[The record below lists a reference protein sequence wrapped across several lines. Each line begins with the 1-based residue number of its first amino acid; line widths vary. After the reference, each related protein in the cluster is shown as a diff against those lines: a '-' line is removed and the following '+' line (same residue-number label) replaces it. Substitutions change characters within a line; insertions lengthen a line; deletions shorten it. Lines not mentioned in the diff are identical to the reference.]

1 MEASPEL
8 VVEAGSEAGT
18 VIAEWQ
24 KKNLR
29 SEGLSYR
36 TAKHMIRSKVSMGT
50 LWAILALALQ
60 LLPGIVG
67 PAQGQGSR
75 KDDIV
80 FNTRGVPLAGATVR
94 VCAMPASGQPCTPL
108 ALIYSDPLLTQ
119 ALANPTATDG
129 MGNYTF
135 YAAPGKYEIEISGPG
150 ITTKQLPNVILPSD
164 PSSPTFSSLSST
176 GAINA
181 FTLSLTGNLTVNGST
196 TVVGNMASGT
206 LSLSNQSTAP
216 GTPGAG
222 SVNLYTKTADKR
234 LYYKDDTG
242 VEVGPIASG
251 TGAQTNTPN
260 TFTAPQNIDA
270 DFHTKGPNP
279 WYDLSRYGWYTSATY
294 YKTGTTGT
302 MSASSSTLSLSSA
315 LDFANGQ
322 GLVVLG
328 AGPTPT
334 IATPTSVTAAA
345 AGATGSTTYYYCVV
359 DEDYLNGRTAC
370 SAAGSVANAVATL
383 GIQTNTIS
391 SCNRA
396 SGVVTCTTSAAHNF
410 INGSQIEIQN
420 GSTGQ
425 SGFEGAFTLTSASG
439 STFTYNQYGVADTS
453 GTVTSGNAR
462 VVGMVAV
469 KWQAETQYTVLK
481 HLVYRCTGGSC
492 ALPANAANYNLVGV
506 ATGQD
511 SYFLDRGYGFSAA
524 YLDNGDASQTAP
536 TSTSNGWLATTITA
550 GGGTTSLTLAASATN
565 AVSGAVVKHDNAPI
579 IKAACA
585 AIPANTGA
593 PILFAPATP
602 GAGAYNYAPFS
613 SFFTF
618 SYGLPVPITANCPG
632 GTEIDFQSELWL
644 NAPIQLGHNITMRGG
659 AGGELSAGSGYF
671 EAPLTLVTGYAYP
684 MIYINGQASTNDFM
698 ANFKITCTGPY
709 QTCVYEDQASNG
721 DGPTDFRYDDVYLVN
736 ANGYSNAYVAKSGFG
751 RFWTRGIWQT
761 SANDFSSPTA
771 ALFTTNCGTGQSIPQ
786 FPAIGYTNY
795 TSIYGGLLVDG
806 CGVVNQTF
814 NHWTFTELLVE
825 NAYIPA
831 IRINNPPYGAVNI
844 NIYNFSYADILGGYA
859 TPAIDL
865 TNSPSNANILVTNAA
880 CATGYQPLFEVGT
893 STNYQGLQVYG
904 APCSYLGANNGTVSY
919 NNASFTDQLNW
930 STRLQNASHVAYQ
943 MGIPAA
949 PQSCVVSAG
958 GAVAVG
964 AHTFQFTAVDADGNE
979 TTVGPSISATTTTG
993 NQTVTCTAPSS
1004 FPAGA
1009 VGMNLY
1015 QDSGMI
1021 NPNGAGCSTPQV
1033 TAPGGTVVDNYA
1045 YHCSGNTPYQNQAGA
1060 TLVSSGGLSTY
1071 KLHLGSE
1078 ALTAAP
1084 RGEQNIFLP
1093 GALSSTW
1100 TGATWTP
1107 DKGVTVTRVQVQAKT
1122 APAGCT
1128 SNAVVRL
1135 TDGTS
1140 PVNVTISGAANDSGI
1155 IAQNY
1160 AAGTPLTLSVQT
1172 AAAGCTTSPADAN
1185 VTIQYRMQ

>member
-1 MEASPEL
+1 
-8 VVEAGSEAGT
+8 
-18 VIAEWQ
+18 
-24 KKNLR
+24 
-29 SEGLSYR
+29 
-36 TAKHMIRSKVSMGT
+36 MIRSKISTGI
-50 LWAILALALQ
+50 LWTILAVALH
-60 LLPGIVG
+60 LWPGVVG

-108 ALIYSDPLLTQ
+108 ALIYSDPGLSQ
-119 ALANPTATDG
+119 ALANPTTTDG
-129 MGNYTF
+129 LGNYSF

-164 PSSPTFSSLSST
+164 PSSPTFSSISST

-196 TVVGNMASGT
+196 SVVGNLASST

-222 SVNLYTKTADKR
+222 SVNFYTKTADKR

-251 TGAQTNTPN
+251 SGAQTNTPN

-279 WYDLSRYGWYTSATY
+279 WYDLSRYGWYTSPTY
-294 YKTGTTGT
+294 YKNGTTGT
-302 MSASSSTLSLSSA
+302 MSAASATLTLSSA

-334 IATPTSVTAAA
+334 IATPTTVTAAA
-345 AGATGSTTYYYCVV
+345 VGATGATTYYYCVV

-370 SAAGSVANAVATL
+370 SSAGSVSNAVATI
-383 GIQTNTIS
+383 GIQTNTLTGCS
-391 SCNRA
+391 RS
-396 SGVVTCTTSAAHNF
+396 SGVVTCTTSGAHNF

-420 GSTGQ
+420 GSTGDR
-425 SGFEGAFTLTSASG
+425 GFEGAFTLTSASG
-439 STFTYNQYGVADTS
+439 STFTFNQYGVADAT

-469 KWQAETQYTVLK
+469 KWQAETAYTVLK
-481 HLVYRCTGGSC
+481 HLIYRCTGASC

-506 ATGQD
+506 AQGQD
-511 SYFLDRGYGFSAA
+511 SYFLDRGYGFLTA
-524 YLDNGDASQTAP
+524 YLDNGDAPQTAP
-536 TSTSNGWLATTITA
+536 TSTSNGWLATTIVS
-550 GGGTTSLTLAASATN
+550 GGGTTTLTLAASATN
-565 AVSGAVVKHDNAPI
+565 AVSGVAVKHDNAPV

-618 SYGLPVPITANCPG
+618 SYGLPSPITANCPG

-644 NAPIQLGHNITMRGG
+644 NAPMQLGHNITMRGG
-659 AGGELSAGSGYF
+659 AGGQLSAGSGYF
-671 EAPLTLVTGYAYP
+671 EAPLTLVAGYAYP
-684 MIYINGQASTNDFM
+684 MIYVNGQGSTNDFL
-698 ANFKITCTGPY
+698 ANLKISCNGYY
-709 QTCVYEDQASNG
+709 QACVYEDQASNG

-736 ANGYSNAYVAKSGFG
+736 TNGFSNAYVAKGGFG

-771 ALFTTNCGTGQSIPQ
+771 ALFSSNCGTGQALVAGL
-786 FPAIGYTNY
+786 PAIGYTNY

-806 CGVVNQTF
+806 CGNNPQAW

-825 NAYIPA
+825 GGYIPA
-831 IRINNPPYGAVNI
+831 IRVNNSNYGLGSI
-844 NIYNFSYADILGGYA
+844 NIYDFTYADIVGGYA

-865 TNSPSNANILVTNAA
+865 TNVNQNASILVTNAGG
-880 CATGYQPLFEVGT
+880 ATSYQPLFEVSASG
-893 STNYQGLQVYG
+893 YYAGIQVNG
-904 APCSYLGANNGTVSY
+904 QFFTYLGTNWGNVVYTT
-919 NNASFTDQLNW
+919 ASFTDQLNW
-930 STRLQNASHVAYQ
+930 STRLQNGSHVAYQ
-943 MGIPAA
+943 MALPAA
-949 PQSCVVSAG
+949 PASAVVSAG
-958 GAVAVG
+958 GTVPVG
-964 AHTFQFTAVDADGNE
+964 TYLYTLTAVDADGNE
-979 TTVGPSISATTTTG
+979 TTVGPGISATTTTG
-993 NQTVTCTAPSS
+993 NQTVTITAPAA
-1004 FPAGA
+1004 FPPGA
-1009 VGMNLY
+1009 VGVNWY
-1015 QDSGMI
+1015 RNNIRPD
-1021 NPNGAGCSTPQV
+1021 NNGVSCTIPYITQ
-1033 TAPGGTVVDNYA
+1033 PGGSSVDNQPYGCVA
-1045 YHCSGNTPYQNQAGA
+1045 NTPYQNQAGSS
-1060 TLVSSGGLSTY
+1060 LVSSGGLSTY

-1078 ALTAAP
+1078 ALTASP

-1093 GALSSTW
+1093 GALTSTW

-1122 APAGCT
+1122 VPAGCT
-1128 SNAVVRL
+1128 TNAIVRL
-1135 TDGTS
+1135 TDGAS
-1140 PVNVTISGAANDSGI
+1140 PVNLSISGAANDSGI

-1160 AAGTPLTLSVQT
+1160 TAGTPLTLSVQT
-1172 AAAGCTTSPADAN
+1172 AAAGCTTAPADAN

>member
-1 MEASPEL
+1 
-8 VVEAGSEAGT
+8 
-18 VIAEWQ
+18 
-24 KKNLR
+24 
-29 SEGLSYR
+29 
-36 TAKHMIRSKVSMGT
+36 MGI
-50 LWAILALALQ
+50 LWTILAVALH
-60 LLPGIVG
+60 LWPGVVG

-108 ALIYSDPLLTQ
+108 ALIYSDPGLSQ
-119 ALANPTATDG
+119 ALANPTTTDG
-129 MGNYTF
+129 LGNYSF

-164 PSSPTFSSLSST
+164 PSSPTFSSISST

-196 TVVGNMASGT
+196 SVVGNLASST

-222 SVNLYTKTADKR
+222 SVNFYTKTADKR

-251 TGAQTNTPN
+251 SGAQTNTPN

-279 WYDLSRYGWYTSATY
+279 WYDLSRYGWYTSPTY

-302 MSASSSTLSLSSA
+302 MSAASATLALSSA

-334 IATPTSVTAAA
+334 ISTPTSVTAAA
-345 AGATGSTTYYYCVV
+345 VGATGSTTYYYCVV

-383 GIQTNTIS
+383 GIQTYTITAGA
-391 SCNRA
+391 RA
-396 SGVVTCTTSAAHNF
+396 SGVVTITAANS
-410 INGSQIEIQN
+410 IISGSQVEVQN
-420 GSTGQ
+420 GTTGDH
-425 SGFEGAFTLTSASG
+425 SFEGAFTTTSS
-439 STFTYNQYGVADTS
+439 SSSNVFFNQYGVSDAS
-453 GTVTSGNAR
+453 GTVTSGNLR

-469 KWQAETQYTVLK
+469 KWQAPSPYTVLK
-481 HLVYRCTGGSC
+481 HLIYRCTGASC
-492 ALPANAANYNLVGV
+492 SLPTNAANYNLVGV
-506 ATGQD
+506 AQGQD
-511 SYFLDRGYGFSAA
+511 SYFLDRGYGFLTA

-536 TSTSNGWLATTITA
+536 TSTSNGWLATIIVS
-550 GGGTTSLTLAASATN
+550 GGGTTTLTLAGSATN
-565 AVSGAVVKHDNAPI
+565 AVSGVAVKHDNAPI

-585 AIPANTGA
+585 VIPVNTGA

-618 SYGLPVPITANCPG
+618 SYGLPSPITANCPA

-644 NAPIQLGHNITMRGG
+644 NAPIQLGHNITMKGG
-659 AGGELSAGSGYF
+659 SGGQISSGSGYF
-671 EAPLTLVTGYAYP
+671 EAPMTLVAGYAYP
-684 MIYINGQASTNDFM
+684 MIYVNGQASTNDFM
-698 ANFKITCTGPY
+698 ANFKVSCNGYY
-709 QTCVYEDQASNG
+709 QACVYEDQASNG

-736 ANGYSNAYVAKSGFG
+736 TNGVSNAYVAKSGFG

-771 ALFTTNCGTGQSIPQ
+771 ALFTTNCGTGQTSPL
-786 FPAIGYTNY
+786 PPLLGYTNY

-806 CGVVNQTF
+806 CGVTSSAW

-825 NAYIPA
+825 GGYIPA
-831 IRINNPPYGAVNI
+831 IRIISPNYGIANI
-844 NIYNFSYADILGGYA
+844 NIYNFSYADILGGYS

-865 TNSPSNANILVTNAA
+865 TNTLSNANIVVTNAA

-893 STNYQGLQVYG
+893 SGNYQGIQVFG
-904 APCSYLGANNGTVSY
+904 APCSYLGANNGIVSY
-919 NNASFTDQLNW
+919 NTSSYSDQLNW
-930 STRLQNASHVAYQ
+930 NTRLQNASHVAYQ
-943 MGIPAA
+943 MAPPAA
-949 PQSCVVSAG
+949 PQSAVASSG
-958 GAVAVG
+958 GAVPLG
-964 AHTFQFTAVDADGNE
+964 AHTYQFSAVDADGNE
-979 TTVGPSISATTTTG
+979 TTVGPAITGTATTG
-993 NQTVTCTAPSS
+993 NQTITVTAPAT
-1004 FPAGA
+1004 FPSGA
-1009 VGMNLY
+1009 VGLNLY
-1015 QDSGMI
+1015 RDSGMI
-1021 NPNGAGCSTPQV
+1021 NPNGASCSTPQV
-1033 TAPGGTVVDNYA
+1033 TAPGGTLVDNYL
-1045 YHCSGNTPYQNQAGA
+1045 YKCSSNTPYSNQAGA
-1060 TLVSSGGLSTY
+1060 SLVSSGGLSTY

-1078 ALTAAP
+1078 ALTASP

-1093 GALSSTW
+1093 GALTSTW

-1128 SNAVVRL
+1128 TNAVVRL
-1135 TDGTS
+1135 TDGAA
-1140 PVNVTISGAANDSGI
+1140 PVNLSISGAANDSGI

>member
-1 MEASPEL
+1 
-8 VVEAGSEAGT
+8 
-18 VIAEWQ
+18 
-24 KKNLR
+24 
-29 SEGLSYR
+29 
-36 TAKHMIRSKVSMGT
+36 MIRSKVSMGI
-50 LWAILALALQ
+50 LWAILAVALH
-60 LLPGIVG
+60 LWPGVVG
-67 PAQGQGSR
+67 PARGQGSR

-108 ALIYSDPLLTQ
+108 ALIYSDAGLTQ
-119 ALANPTATDG
+119 ALANPTTTDG
-129 MGNYTF
+129 LGNYSF
-135 YAAPGKYEIEISGPG
+135 YAAPGKYEIEISGPA

-164 PSSPTFSSLSST
+164 PSSPTFSSISST

-181 FTLSLTGNLTVNGST
+181 FTLSLSGNLTVNGST
-196 TVVGNMASGT
+196 SVVGNLASST
-206 LSLSNQSTAP
+206 LSLTNQSTAP

-222 SVNLYTKTADKR
+222 SVNFYTKTADKR

-279 WYDLSRYGWYTSATY
+279 WYDLSRYGWYTSPTY

-302 MSASSSTLSLSSA
+302 MSASSATLTLASA

-322 GLVVLG
+322 GLVILG

-334 IATPTSVTAAA
+334 ISTPTSVTAAA
-345 AGATGSTTYYYCVV
+345 AGATGATTYYYCVV

-370 SAAGSVANAVATL
+370 SAAGNVANAVATL
-383 GIQTNTIS
+383 GIQTNTITGCS
-391 SCNRA
+391 RS
-396 SGVVTCTTSAAHNF
+396 SGVVTCNTSAAHNF
-410 INGSQIEIQN
+410 INGSQIEIQSF
-420 GSTGQ
+420 STGDR
-425 SGFEGAFTLTSASG
+425 SFEGAFTLTSASG
-439 STFTYNQYGVADTS
+439 STFTFNQYGVADAT

-469 KWQAETQYTVLK
+469 KWQAPSSYTVLK
-481 HLVYRCTGGSC
+481 HLIYRCTGGSC
-492 ALPANAANYNLVGV
+492 SLPANAANYNLVGV

-511 SYFLDRGYGFSAA
+511 SYFLDRGYGFLTA

-550 GGGTTSLTLAASATN
+550 GGGTTTLTLAASATN
-565 AVSGAVVKHDNAPI
+565 AVSGVAVKHDNAPI

-613 SFFTF
+613 SFFSF
-618 SYGLPVPITANCPG
+618 SYGLPAPITANCPG

-644 NAPIQLGHNITMRGG
+644 NAPIQLGHNITMKGG
-659 AGGELSAGSGYF
+659 SGGQISSGSGYF
-671 EAPLTLVTGYAYP
+671 EAPMTLVAGYAYP
-684 MIYINGQASTNDFM
+684 MIYVNGQASTNDFM
-698 ANFKITCTGPY
+698 ANFKISCNGYY
-709 QTCVYEDQASNG
+709 QTCLYEDQSSNG

-736 ANGYSNAYVAKSGFG
+736 TNGVSNAYVAKSGFG

-771 ALFTTNCGTGQSIPQ
+771 ALFTTNCGTGQPVAML
-786 FPAIGYTNY
+786 PPLGYTNY

-806 CGVVNQTF
+806 CGVTSSAWA
-814 NHWTFTELLVE
+814 HWTFTELLVE
-825 NAYIPA
+825 GGYIPA
-831 IRINNPPYGAVNI
+831 IRIISPNYGVGNI
-844 NIYNFSYADILGGYA
+844 NIYNFSYADILGGYS

-865 TNSPSNANILVTNAA
+865 TNTLSNANILVTNAA

-904 APCSYLGANNGTVSY
+904 APCSYLGANNGIVSY
-919 NNASFTDQLNW
+919 NTSSFSDHLNW
-930 STRLQNASHVAYQ
+930 NTRLQNASHVAYQ
-943 MGIPAA
+943 MALPAA
-949 PQSCVVSAG
+949 PQSAVASSG
-958 GAVAVG
+958 GAVPLG
-964 AHTFQFTAVDADGNE
+964 AHTYQFSAVDADGNE
-979 TTVGPSISATTTTG
+979 TLVGPAITGTATTG
-993 NQTVTCTAPSS
+993 NQTITVTAPAT
-1004 FPAGA
+1004 FPSGA
-1009 VGMNLY
+1009 VGLNLY
-1015 QDSGMI
+1015 RDSGMI
-1021 NPNGAGCSTPQV
+1021 NPNGASCSTPQV
-1033 TAPGGTVVDNYA
+1033 TAPGGTVVDNYL
-1045 YHCSGNTPYQNQAGA
+1045 YKCSSNTPYSNQAGA
-1060 TLVSSGGLSTY
+1060 SLISSGGLSTY
-1071 KLHLGSE
+1071 KLRLGSE
-1078 ALTAAP
+1078 AITASP

-1093 GALSSTW
+1093 GALTSTW
-1100 TGATWTP
+1100 TGSTWTP

-1128 SNAVVRL
+1128 TNAVVRL

-1140 PVNVTISGAANDSGI
+1140 PVNLTISAAANDSGV

-1185 VTIQYRMQ
+1185 VTIQHRMQ

>member
-1 MEASPEL
+1 
-8 VVEAGSEAGT
+8 
-18 VIAEWQ
+18 
-24 KKNLR
+24 
-29 SEGLSYR
+29 
-36 TAKHMIRSKVSMGT
+36 MIRSKVSMGI
-50 LWAILALALQ
+50 LWTILAVALH
-60 LLPGIVG
+60 LWPGVVG

-108 ALIYSDPLLTQ
+108 ALIYSDPGLSQ
-119 ALANPTATDG
+119 ALANPTTTDG
-129 MGNYTF
+129 LGNYSF

-164 PSSPTFSSLSST
+164 PSSPTFSSISST

-196 TVVGNMASGT
+196 SVVGNLASST

-222 SVNLYTKTADKR
+222 SVNFYTKTADKR

-251 TGAQTNTPN
+251 SGAQTNTPN

-279 WYDLSRYGWYTSATY
+279 WYDLSRYGWYTSPTY

-302 MSASSSTLSLSSA
+302 MSAASATLALSSA

-334 IATPTSVTAAA
+334 ISTPTSVTAAA
-345 AGATGSTTYYYCVV
+345 VGATGSTTYYYCVV

-383 GIQTNTIS
+383 GIQTYTITAGA
-391 SCNRA
+391 RA
-396 SGVVTCTTSAAHNF
+396 SGVVTITAANS
-410 INGSQIEIQN
+410 IISGSQVEVQN
-420 GSTGQ
+420 GTTGDH
-425 SGFEGAFTLTSASG
+425 SFEGAFTTTSSSG
-439 STFTYNQYGVADTS
+439 SNVTFNQYGVSDAS
-453 GTVTSGNAR
+453 GTVTSGNLR

-469 KWQAETQYTVLK
+469 KWQAPSPYTVLK
-481 HLVYRCTGGSC
+481 HLIYRCTGASC
-492 ALPANAANYNLVGV
+492 SLPTNAANYNLVGV
-506 ATGQD
+506 AQGQD
-511 SYFLDRGYGFSAA
+511 SYFLDRGYGFLTA

-536 TSTSNGWLATTITA
+536 TSTSNGWLATIIVS
-550 GGGTTSLTLAASATN
+550 GGGTTTLTLAGSATN
-565 AVSGAVVKHDNAPI
+565 AVSGVAVKHDNAPI

-585 AIPANTGA
+585 VIPVNTGA

-618 SYGLPVPITANCPG
+618 SYGLPSPITANCPA

-644 NAPIQLGHNITMRGG
+644 NAPIQLGHNITMKGG
-659 AGGELSAGSGYF
+659 SGGQISSGSGYF
-671 EAPLTLVTGYAYP
+671 EAPMTLVAGYAYP
-684 MIYINGQASTNDFM
+684 MIYVNGQASTNDFM
-698 ANFKITCTGPY
+698 ANFKVSCNGYY
-709 QTCVYEDQASNG
+709 QACVYEDQASNG

-736 ANGYSNAYVAKSGFG
+736 TNGVSNAYVAKSGFG

-771 ALFTTNCGTGQSIPQ
+771 ALFTTNCGTGQTSPL
-786 FPAIGYTNY
+786 PPLLGYTNY

-806 CGVVNQTF
+806 CGVTSSAW

-825 NAYIPA
+825 GGYIPA
-831 IRINNPPYGAVNI
+831 IRIISPNYGIANI
-844 NIYNFSYADILGGYA
+844 NIYNFSYADILGGYS

-865 TNSPSNANILVTNAA
+865 TNTLSNANIVVTNAA

-893 STNYQGLQVYG
+893 SGNYQGIQVFG
-904 APCSYLGANNGTVSY
+904 APCSYLGANNGIVSY
-919 NNASFTDQLNW
+919 NTSSYSDQLNW
-930 STRLQNASHVAYQ
+930 NTRLQNASHVAYQ
-943 MGIPAA
+943 MAPPAA
-949 PQSCVVSAG
+949 PQSAVASSG
-958 GAVAVG
+958 GAVPLG
-964 AHTFQFTAVDADGNE
+964 AHTYQFSAVDADGNE
-979 TTVGPSISATTTTG
+979 TTVGPAITGTATTG
-993 NQTVTCTAPSS
+993 NQTITVTAPAT
-1004 FPAGA
+1004 FPSGA
-1009 VGMNLY
+1009 VGLNLY
-1015 QDSGMI
+1015 RDSGMI
-1021 NPNGAGCSTPQV
+1021 NPNGASCSTPQV
-1033 TAPGGTVVDNYA
+1033 TAPGGTLVDNYL
-1045 YHCSGNTPYQNQAGA
+1045 YKCSSNTPYSNQAGA
-1060 TLVSSGGLSTY
+1060 SLVSSGGLSTY

-1078 ALTAAP
+1078 ALTASP

-1093 GALSSTW
+1093 GALTSTW

-1128 SNAVVRL
+1128 TNAVVRL
-1135 TDGTS
+1135 TDGAA
-1140 PVNVTISGAANDSGI
+1140 PVNLSISGAANDSGI

>member
-1 MEASPEL
+1 MAVAL
-8 VVEAGSEAGT
+8 
-18 VIAEWQ
+18 
-24 KKNLR
+24 
-29 SEGLSYR
+29 
-36 TAKHMIRSKVSMGT
+36 H
-50 LWAILALALQ
+50 LW
-60 LLPGIVG
+60 PGVVG

-108 ALIYSDPLLTQ
+108 ALIYSDPGLSQ
-119 ALANPTATDG
+119 ALANPTTTDG
-129 MGNYTF
+129 LGNYSF

-164 PSSPTFSSLSST
+164 PSSPTFSSISST

-196 TVVGNMASGT
+196 SVVGNLASST

-222 SVNLYTKTADKR
+222 SVNFYTKTADKR

-251 TGAQTNTPN
+251 SGAQTNTPN

-279 WYDLSRYGWYTSATY
+279 WYDLSRYGWYTSPTY

-302 MSASSSTLSLSSA
+302 MSAASATLALSSA

-334 IATPTSVTAAA
+334 ISTPTSVTAAA
-345 AGATGSTTYYYCVV
+345 VGATGSTTYYYCVV

-383 GIQTNTIS
+383 GIQTYTITAGA
-391 SCNRA
+391 RA
-396 SGVVTCTTSAAHNF
+396 SGVVTITAANS
-410 INGSQIEIQN
+410 IISGSQVEVQN
-420 GSTGQ
+420 GTTGDH
-425 SGFEGAFTLTSASG
+425 SFEGAFTTTSS
-439 STFTYNQYGVADTS
+439 SSSNVFFNQYGVSDAS
-453 GTVTSGNAR
+453 GTVTSGNLR

-469 KWQAETQYTVLK
+469 KWQAPSPYTVLK
-481 HLVYRCTGGSC
+481 HLIYRCTGASC
-492 ALPANAANYNLVGV
+492 SLPTNAANYNLVGV
-506 ATGQD
+506 AQGQD
-511 SYFLDRGYGFSAA
+511 SYFLDRGYGFLTA

-536 TSTSNGWLATTITA
+536 TSTSNGWLATIIVS
-550 GGGTTSLTLAASATN
+550 GGGTTTLTLAGSATN
-565 AVSGAVVKHDNAPI
+565 AVSGVAVKHDNAPI

-585 AIPANTGA
+585 VIPVNTGA

-618 SYGLPVPITANCPG
+618 SYGLPSPITANCPA

-644 NAPIQLGHNITMRGG
+644 NAPIQLGHNITMKGG
-659 AGGELSAGSGYF
+659 SGGQISSGSGYF
-671 EAPLTLVTGYAYP
+671 EAPMTLVAGYAYP
-684 MIYINGQASTNDFM
+684 MIYVNGQASTNDFM
-698 ANFKITCTGPY
+698 ANFKVSCNGYY
-709 QTCVYEDQASNG
+709 QACVYEDQASNG

-736 ANGYSNAYVAKSGFG
+736 TNGVSNAYVAKSGFG

-771 ALFTTNCGTGQSIPQ
+771 ALFTTNCGTGQTSPL
-786 FPAIGYTNY
+786 PPLLGYTNY

-806 CGVVNQTF
+806 CGVTSSAW

-825 NAYIPA
+825 GGYIPA
-831 IRINNPPYGAVNI
+831 IRIISPNYGIANI
-844 NIYNFSYADILGGYA
+844 NIYNFSYADILGGYS

-865 TNSPSNANILVTNAA
+865 TNTLSNANIVVTNAA

-893 STNYQGLQVYG
+893 SGNYQGIQVFG
-904 APCSYLGANNGTVSY
+904 APCSYLGANNGIVSY
-919 NNASFTDQLNW
+919 NTSSYSDQLNW
-930 STRLQNASHVAYQ
+930 NTRLQNASHVAYQ
-943 MGIPAA
+943 MAPPAA
-949 PQSCVVSAG
+949 PQSAVASSG
-958 GAVAVG
+958 GAVPLG
-964 AHTFQFTAVDADGNE
+964 AHTYQFSAVDADGNE
-979 TTVGPSISATTTTG
+979 TTVGPAITGTATTG
-993 NQTVTCTAPSS
+993 NQTITVTAPAT
-1004 FPAGA
+1004 FPSGA
-1009 VGMNLY
+1009 VGLNLY
-1015 QDSGMI
+1015 RDSGMI
-1021 NPNGAGCSTPQV
+1021 NPNGASCSTPQV
-1033 TAPGGTVVDNYA
+1033 TAPGGTLVDNYL
-1045 YHCSGNTPYQNQAGA
+1045 YKCSSNTPYSNQAGA
-1060 TLVSSGGLSTY
+1060 SLVSSGGLSTY

-1078 ALTAAP
+1078 ALTASP

-1093 GALSSTW
+1093 GALTSTW

-1128 SNAVVRL
+1128 TNAVVRL
-1135 TDGTS
+1135 TDGAA
-1140 PVNVTISGAANDSGI
+1140 PVNLSISGAANDSGI

>member
-1 MEASPEL
+1 MGIL
-8 VVEAGSEAGT
+8 W
-18 VIAEWQ
+18 VI
-24 KKNLR
+24 L
-29 SEGLSYR
+29 G
-36 TAKHMIRSKVSMGT
+36 
-50 LWAILALALQ
+50 LALHLW
-60 LLPGIVG
+60 PGVVG

-108 ALIYSDPLLTQ
+108 ALIYSDLGLTQ
-119 ALANPTATDG
+119 ALANPTVTDG
-129 MGNYTF
+129 MGNYSF

-164 PSSPTFSSLSST
+164 PSSPTFSSISST

-196 TVVGNMASGT
+196 SVVGNLASST

-222 SVNLYTKTADKR
+222 SVNFYTKTADKR

-251 TGAQTNTPN
+251 SGAQTNTPN

-279 WYDLSRYGWYTSATY
+279 WYDLSRYGWYTSPTY

-302 MSASSSTLSLSSA
+302 MTASSATLTLASA

-334 IATPTSVTAAA
+334 ISTPTSVTAAA
-345 AGATGSTTYYYCVV
+345 VGATGSTTYYYCVV

-370 SAAGSVANAVATL
+370 SSAGSVANAVATI
-383 GIQTNTIS
+383 GIQTYTITAGA
-391 SCNRA
+391 RA
-396 SGVVTCTTSAAHNF
+396 SGVVTITASNS
-410 INGSQIEIQN
+410 IISGSQVEVQN
-420 GSTGQ
+420 GTTGDH
-425 SGFEGAFTLTSASG
+425 SFEGAFTTTSSSG
-439 STFTYNQYGVADTS
+439 SNVTFNQHGVSDAS
-453 GTVTSGNAR
+453 GTVTSGNLR

-469 KWQAETQYTVLK
+469 KWQAPSPYTVLK
-481 HLVYRCTGGSC
+481 HLIYRCTGGSC
-492 ALPANAANYNLVGV
+492 SLPANAANYNLVGV
-506 ATGQD
+506 AQGQD
-511 SYFLDRGYGFSAA
+511 SYFLDRGYGFSTA

-536 TSTSNGWLATTITA
+536 TSTSNGWLATTIVS
-550 GGGTTSLTLAASATN
+550 GGGTTTLTLAASATN
-565 AVSGAVVKHDNAPI
+565 AVSGVAVKHDNAPI
-579 IKAACA
+579 IKSACA
-585 AIPANTGA
+585 AIPVNTGA

-618 SYGLPVPITANCPG
+618 SYGLPSPITANCPA
-632 GTEIDFQSELWL
+632 GTAIDFQSELWL
-644 NAPIQLGHNITMRGG
+644 NAPIQLGHNITMKGG
-659 AGGELSAGSGYF
+659 SGGQISSGSGYF
-671 EAPLTLVTGYAYP
+671 EAPMTLVAGYAYP
-684 MIYINGQASTNDFM
+684 MIYVNGQASTNDFM
-698 ANFKITCTGPY
+698 ANFKVSCNGYY
-709 QTCVYEDQASNG
+709 QACIYEDQASNG

-736 ANGYSNAYVAKSGFG
+736 TNGVSNAYVAKSGFG

-771 ALFTTNCGTGQSIPQ
+771 ALFTTNCGTGQTSPL
-786 FPAIGYTNY
+786 PPLLGYTNY

-806 CGVVNQTF
+806 CGVTSSAW

-825 NAYIPA
+825 GGYIPA
-831 IRINNPPYGAVNI
+831 IRIISPNYGIANI
-844 NIYNFSYADILGGYA
+844 NIYNFSYADILGGYS

-865 TNSPSNANILVTNAA
+865 TNTLSNANIVVTNAA

-893 STNYQGLQVYG
+893 SGNYQGIQVFG
-904 APCSYLGANNGTVSY
+904 APCSYLGANNGIVSY
-919 NNASFTDQLNW
+919 NTSSYSDQLNW
-930 STRLQNASHVAYQ
+930 NTRLQNASHVAYQ
-943 MGIPAA
+943 MALPAA
-949 PQSCVVSAG
+949 PQSAVASSG
-958 GAVAVG
+958 GAVPLG
-964 AHTFQFTAVDADGNE
+964 AHTYQFSAVDADGNE
-979 TTVGPSISATTTTG
+979 TTVGPAITGTATTG
-993 NQTVTCTAPSS
+993 NQTITVTAPAT
-1004 FPAGA
+1004 FPSGA
-1009 VGMNLY
+1009 VGLNLY
-1015 QDSGMI
+1015 RDSGMI
-1021 NPNGAGCSTPQV
+1021 NPNGASCSTPQV
-1033 TAPGGTVVDNYA
+1033 TAPGGTLVDNYL
-1045 YHCSGNTPYQNQAGA
+1045 YKCSSNTPYSNQAGA
-1060 TLVSSGGLSTY
+1060 SLVSSGGLSTY

-1078 ALTAAP
+1078 ALTASP

-1093 GALSSTW
+1093 GALTSTW
-1100 TGATWTP
+1100 TGATWAP

-1128 SNAVVRL
+1128 TNAVVRL
-1135 TDGTS
+1135 TDGAS
-1140 PVNVTISGAANDSGI
+1140 PVNLSISGAANDSGN